1 MNQQTPAIAGIM
13 NRLKTEGW
21 GAFENMGQNAAE
33 TASRMRDEAEREAR
47 IVQACFETEAG
58 QACLE
63 WLIKKTILRGPNQAE
78 IGATTA
84 EHFSLASAKR
94 LGQNLTV
101 FMILQALSY
110 KDQQA

>member
-1 MNQQTPAIAGIM
+1 LNAQTPAIAGIM

-21 GAFENMGQNAAE
+21 AAFENMGQDAAE
-33 TASRMRDEAEREAR
+33 TAARMRDEAEREAR
-47 IVQACFETEAG
+47 IVQACFGTEAG

-63 WLIKKTILRGPNQAE
+63 WLIKKTILRGPNQEE

-84 EHFSLASAKR
+84 EHFALASAR
-94 LGQNLTV
+94 HLGQDLTV
-101 FMILQALSY
+101 WMILQALNY